1 MQSKLRQMQVKSLTS
16 SLNPHFI
23 NNSLHWLQYKVKGDK
38 EAVLLIG
45 RLSDNI
51 RTVFQ
56 HSRDGRPYQTLKEE
70 LHLVENYL
78 LIQKVRVEDSL
89 SFKLPNINGNV
100 ALASINIPLM
110 EIQIHVKNAVEHGIR
125 NRKNANYVKAQ
136 ITEDDTYVHIETE
149 DEKGR

>member
-1 MQSKLRQMQVKSLTS
+1 M
-16 SLNPHFI
+16 
-23 NNSLHWLQYKVKGDK
+23 
-38 EAVLLIG
+38 
-45 RLSDNI
+45 
-51 RTVFQ
+51 
-56 HSRDGRPYQTLKEE
+56 KEE